1 MAELSIM
8 RGHSEP
14 TKEARDNGS
23 CRAWSITINN
33 PTDADIESWK
43 HAKAL
48 HWVKD
53 AIGQL
58 EKGQNG
64 TLHIQGLL
72 KTEKVRF
79 AQVKKAFPRAHVE
92 PARNQNAL
100 EVYVQKPET
109 RVASITPAKIATAT
123 DIQRQLHTEVLEFRD
138 RHYSGM
144 SFPEIRSQIEKNWE
158 AFLDSAVEK
167 LMLQGYYGAEF
178 VVCNPQVRSAYRRY
192 IYPMV
197 IRDMHMSA
205 QQVTAEKEEEEC
217 LIE

>member
-1 MAELSIM
+1 MAELSIT
-8 RGHSEP
+8 RGHS
-14 TKEARDNGS
+14 KEAAPTGTH
-23 CRAWSITINN
+23 RAWSITINN
-33 PTDADIESWK
+33 PTDADLESWK

-48 HWVKD
+48 HWVKE

-58 EKGQNG
+58 EKGENG

-72 KTEKVRF
+72 KTDKVRF
-79 AQVKKAFPRAHVE
+79 SQVKRAFPRAHVE
-92 PARNQNAL
+92 PARNLPAL
-100 EVYVQKPET
+100 EAYVQKSET
-109 RVASITPAKIATAT
+109 KVATIVTAKIATAS
-123 DIQRQLHTEVLEFRD
+123 DIQRQLHSEVLEFRD
-138 RHYSGM
+138 RYHPGL

-178 VVCNPQVRSAYRRY
+178 VVCNPQVRGAYRRY

-197 IRDMHMSA
+197 MRDMQMSA
-205 QQVTAEKEEEEC
+205 QQATAEKQEEEC